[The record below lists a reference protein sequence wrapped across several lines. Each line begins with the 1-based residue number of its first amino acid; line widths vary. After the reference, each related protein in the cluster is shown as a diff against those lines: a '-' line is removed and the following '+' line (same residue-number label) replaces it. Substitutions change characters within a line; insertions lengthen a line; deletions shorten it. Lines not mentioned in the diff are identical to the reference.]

1 MYAKHVAH
9 STEHRQAHASVKRD
23 NVQHTQANMH
33 PLWLLPF
40 RSIRLLVGHAPM
52 VLKRMEARCLG
63 THRAPRARLRWAV
76 STATASRAL
85 ISARRVMP
93 QISTCSNSW
102 LGRGWRGLRKAAGSS
117 RCLPPHAALFSQP
130 KGGRQTQ
137 PSGSAPLYH
146 PGMLRGLLRGGASWA
161 VQKNEWSWM
170 LM

>member
-1 MYAKHVAH
+1 MGQDVSEARCTFYPAPT
-9 STEHRQAHASVKRD
+9 STCI
-23 NVQHTQANMH
+23 TQARQCAAHTGNSLH

-102 LGRGWRGLRKAAGSS
+102 LGRGCCGLRKAAGSS

-137 PSGSAPLYH
+137 PSGSAPPYL
-146 PGMLRGLLRGGASWA
+146 PG
-161 VQKNEWSWM
+161 V
-170 LM
+170 